1 MPDPHGLPPNNEES
15 SSEEA
20 PTLRSVRNRQP
31 TRWYLELDLE
41 VIKILKIIAQLLCF
55 VSCVLLRSFY
65 APFPVCYVVLG
76 EGRWV
81 EKNHVLQGL
90 SGWSRFCRAS

>member
-1 MPDPHGLPPNNEES
+1 MPDPHCLPEES

-41 VIKILKIIAQLLCF
+41 VIKILKFIFFCTCLAIYLMK
-55 VSCVLLRSFY
+55 LLRNLDVSVTWGVGY
-65 APFPVCYVVLG
+65 R
-76 EGRWV
+76 GR
-81 EKNHVLQGL
+81 
-90 SGWSRFCRAS
+90 